1 MRRREFISVTGG
13 AVAWS
18 LGARAQERA
27 EKRPRI
33 GILQPGKPPEPLVEA
48 LQQRLQE
55 LGYVEGKT
63 IAFEYRWALGSLDR
77 LSDLT
82 KELAGS
88 KVDVISTLSTPAALA
103 ALNATRTIPIVFTG
117 VGDPVG
123 AGVVW
128 RPIHLIG

>member
-1 MRRREFISVTGG
+1 MHSSID
-13 AVAWS
+13 
-18 LGARAQERA
+18 
-27 EKRPRI
+27 
-33 GILQPGKPPEPLVEA
+33 
-48 LQQRLQE
+48 
-55 LGYVEGKT
+55 
-63 IAFEYRWALGSLDR
+63 GSLDR
-77 LSDLT
+77 LSDLA